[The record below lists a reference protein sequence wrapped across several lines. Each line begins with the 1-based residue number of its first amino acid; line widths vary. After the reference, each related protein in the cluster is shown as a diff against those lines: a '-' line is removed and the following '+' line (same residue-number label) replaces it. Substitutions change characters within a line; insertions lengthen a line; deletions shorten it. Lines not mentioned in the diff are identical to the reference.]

1 MPTLRRWTED
11 QISNLKNLG
20 QKHPAAQS
28 VAQLDRSPSG
38 TAVKAH
44 ELKVGR
50 GELIAFVAEAVDA
63 PDCADLYIAGGVRE
77 ESHRNMPWKGLF
89 HDVAEPGSAR

>member
-20 QKHPAAQS
+20 PKHPASAEA

-44 ELKVGR
+44 ELKLSSKMRRQTTEEPAASG
-50 GELIAFVAEAVDA
+50 VD
-63 PDCADLYIAGGVRE
+63 PGPAGFDWQE
-77 ESHRNMPWKGLF
+77 
-89 HDVAEPGSAR
+89 

>member
-44 ELKVGR
+44 ELKLSSKMR
-50 GELIAFVAEAVDA
+50 RQATEEAAASGVD
-63 PDCADLYIAGGVRE
+63 PGPAGFD
-77 ESHRNMPWKGLF
+77 WK
-89 HDVAEPGSAR
+89 E

>member
-38 TAVKAH
+38 TVVKAH
-44 ELKVGR
+44 ELKLSLKMRSPASVQS
-50 GELIAFVAEAVDA
+50 LQT
-63 PDCADLYIAGGVRE
+63 
-77 ESHRNMPWKGLF
+77 
-89 HDVAEPGSAR
+89 GSAELRKLLLPIKTGRPRGPRHQKGVVSSL